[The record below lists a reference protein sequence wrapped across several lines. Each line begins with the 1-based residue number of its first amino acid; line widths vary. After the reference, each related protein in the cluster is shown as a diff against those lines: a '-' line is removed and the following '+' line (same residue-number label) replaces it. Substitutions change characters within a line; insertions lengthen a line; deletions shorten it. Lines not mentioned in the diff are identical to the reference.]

1 MAVQAHLDTCAAC
14 RIAVGEA
21 ARALADSGSGP
32 VTPRGRPLTLAVGEV
47 IANRYEI
54 LRFVD
59 RGGMGE
65 VYEARDT
72 TLNEVVALKTLVST
86 ALDDSRATARLR
98 IEVRLARQVTHPN
111 VCRILE
117 FGHYRPRN
125 GREESVPFLTM
136 EFLRGETLDRR
147 LAREGRLSS
156 DDATIIL
163 EQV

>member
-32 VTPRGRPLTLAVGEV
+32 ATPRGRPLTLAVGDV
-47 IANRYEI
+47 IADRYEI

-86 ALDDSRATARLR
+86 ALDDARAMARLR
-98 IEVRLARQVTHPN
+98 SEVRLARQVTHPN

-117 FGHYRPRN
+117 FGNYKPPQGR
-125 GREESVPFLTM
+125 REESIPFLTM
-136 EFLRGETLDRR
+136 EFLRCETLDRR
-147 LAREGRLSS
+147 LARQGRLSC
-156 DDATIIL
+156 DEVAL
-163 EQV
+163 VL